1 MILAMYSMLAVCFFP
16 LSYFPHS
23 PNGTI
28 GAAFMSA
35 PNILVKCRISG
46 IPVALLFKAQK
57 TLVLSHLSTFLIT
70 AIILKPC
77 LPPHAC
83 TRHAA
88 SKPFGRIFFVHLVHP
103 PPANF
108 VVFLARPAGSPSVK
122 WLEFSSLCYYSK
134 PPI

>member
-1 MILAMYSMLAVCFFP
+1 MILVMYSMLAVCFFP

-35 PNILVKCRISG
+35 PNILLKCRISG
-46 IPVALLFKAQK
+46 ILGALLFQAQK

-77 LPPHAC
+77 LPPMHALASLHASLLVGSFLC
-83 TRHAA
+83 ILYTRPQQI
-88 SKPFGRIFFVHLVHP
+88 SSFF
-103 PPANF
+103 
-108 VVFLARPAGSPSVK
+108 
-122 WLEFSSLCYYSK
+122 
-134 PPI
+134 